1 MGSIWAF
8 FFLHKKGK
16 MVFTCTPLTSRKRTR
31 SKDFGVLEK
40 LLGLFV
46 EYKVVYFKKLFLVSL
61 PLENCK

>member
-1 MGSIWAF
+1 M
-8 FFLHKKGK
+8 
-16 MVFTCTPLTSRKRTR
+16 FTCTPLTSRKRTR

-61 PLENCK
+61 PLENSK